1 MYLEDEMDRLLFARA
16 INDVETALAI
26 QQCDQVLVGVA
37 ILAGWTSSI
46 RFGAYGGMKTQ
57 LDFHWV
63 WWQYGDLD
71 DFMSTRG
78 WERPPAQIE
87 SRLQIEHKE

>member
-1 MYLEDEMDRLLFARA
+1 MNRLLFAKA

-26 QQCDQVLVGVA
+26 QQGDQVLVGVA
-37 ILAGWTSSI
+37 ILVGWTTSLSF
-46 RFGAYGGMKTQ
+46 RVYDSMKTQ

-63 WWQYGDLD
+63 WWRYGDLD

-87 SRLQIEHKE
+87 SRLQIEHNHDD

>member
-1 MYLEDEMDRLLFARA
+1 MEIDRLLFARA

-26 QQCDQVLVGVA
+26 QQGNQVLVGVA
-37 ILAGWTSSI
+37 ILVGWTTSI
-46 RFGAYGGMKTQ
+46 RFSEYSMKTQ
-57 LDFHWV
+57 LEFHWV

-78 WERPPAQIE
+78 WERPPAIE
-87 SRLQIEHKE
+87 SRLQIENKAT